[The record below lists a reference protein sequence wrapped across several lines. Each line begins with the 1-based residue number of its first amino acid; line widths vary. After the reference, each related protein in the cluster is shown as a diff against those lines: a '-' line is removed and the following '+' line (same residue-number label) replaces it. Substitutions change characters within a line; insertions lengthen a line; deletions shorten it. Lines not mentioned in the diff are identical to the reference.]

1 MTIQVPALA
10 TRASSIATI
19 AAVVV
24 AALVITSRAD
34 AASTPGASPL
44 AQGVGMGP
52 KPSMRVHQLQRALAR
67 RGYDLGAP
75 GVDGR
80 FGPLT
85 AAAVRR
91 LQAARHL
98 VVDGIVGRRTRAAL
112 GLAHRAAASRD
123 PAKQAEP
130 AASATPKASSTA
142 PKASST
148 APKAST
154 TPPMASTTAPTASA
168 TPDQA
173 SPQTVTTVI
182 THDNRSSAGTAK
194 VLLWMAIGAL
204 AALVLAALWR
214 RRKRGGL
221 RPPEVPRMAGVG
233 RMSKHD
239 PLDGL
244 PRSQL
249 APGEPVIG
257 YLTTSSSAWSEEHEA
272 ASEAIEAIC
281 QRSGWELVDLFWDRQ
296 NGGALERPEL
306 SHAMDRIAD
315 GQARALV
322 VSDLQ
327 RLVPSRQELGALMGW
342 FRDAD
347 ATLVALDLGLDT
359 STPGGRQVAN
369 TLMALG
375 ASHPP
380 LRTNGV
386 EDGRAHA
393 PVNGRPA
400 VKHRPDLLERITAM
414 REANLSLQQIA
425 DQLNAE
431 NIPTLRGG
439 SHWRPSSI
447 QAALG
452 YRRPPSREHV
462 PPLQSRGG

>member
-1 MTIQVPALA
+1 
-10 TRASSIATI
+10 
-19 AAVVV
+19 
-24 AALVITSRAD
+24 
-34 AASTPGASPL
+34 
-44 AQGVGMGP
+44 
-52 KPSMRVHQLQRALAR
+52 
-67 RGYDLGAP
+67 
-75 GVDGR
+75 
-80 FGPLT
+80 
-85 AAAVRR
+85 
-91 LQAARHL
+91 
-98 VVDGIVGRRTRAAL
+98 
-112 GLAHRAAASRD
+112 
-123 PAKQAEP
+123 
-130 AASATPKASSTA
+130 
-142 PKASST
+142 
-148 APKAST
+148 
-154 TPPMASTTAPTASA
+154 
-168 TPDQA
+168 
-173 SPQTVTTVI
+173 
-182 THDNRSSAGTAK
+182 
-194 VLLWMAIGAL
+194 MAIGAL

-214 RRKRGGL
+214 RTKRGGL
-221 RPPEVPRMAGVG
+221 RPPDVPRVAGVG

-244 PRSQL
+244 PPSQL

-257 YLTTSSSAWSEEHEA
+257 YLTTSSPAWSDEHEA

-315 GQARALV
+315 GEARALV

-386 EDGRAHA
+386 ENGRAHA

-431 NIPTLRGG
+431 NVPTLRGG

-452 YRRPPSREHV
+452 YRRPPSREQV

>member
-98 VVDGIVGRRTRAAL
+98 VVDGIVGQRTRAAL

-123 PAKQAEP
+123 PGKQAEP

-142 PKASST
+142 PKAS
-148 APKAST
+148 
-154 TPPMASTTAPTASA
+154 A

-173 SPQTVTTVI
+173 NPQTVTTII

-221 RPPEVPRMAGVG
+221 RPPDVPRVAGVG

-257 YLTTSSSAWSEEHEA
+257 YLTTSSPAWSEEHEA
-272 ASEAIEAIC
+272 ASDAIEAIC

-386 EDGRAHA
+386 EDGRADA

-431 NIPTLRGG
+431 NVPTLRGG

-452 YRRPPSREHV
+452 YRRPAPGDRH
-462 PPLQSRGG
+462 PPLESRGG

>member
-1 MTIQVPALA
+1 MTIQMPALA

-52 KPSMRVHQLQRALAR
+52 KPSMRVHQLQRALQR

-98 VVDGIVGRRTRAAL
+98 VVDGIVGQRTRAAL

-123 PAKQAEP
+123 PGKQAEP

-142 PKASST
+142 PKAS
-148 APKAST
+148 
-154 TPPMASTTAPTASA
+154 A

-173 SPQTVTTVI
+173 SPQTVTTII

-221 RPPEVPRMAGVG
+221 RPPDVPRVAGVG

-257 YLTTSSSAWSEEHEA
+257 YLTTSSPAWSEEHEA
-272 ASEAIEAIC
+272 ASDAIEAIC

-386 EDGRAHA
+386 ENGRAHA

-431 NIPTLRGG
+431 NVPTLRGG

-452 YRRPPSREHV
+452 YRRPPSREQV

>member
-10 TRASSIATI
+10 ARASSIATI
-19 AAVVV
+19 AAVFA
-24 AALVITSRAD
+24 AALVIASRAD
-34 AASTPGASPL
+34 AASTPGTPVL
-44 AQGVGMGP
+44 ARGAGMGA
-52 KPSMRVHQLQRALAR
+52 KPSTRVHQLQRALQR

-85 AAAVRR
+85 TAAVRR

-98 VVDGIVGRRTRAAL
+98 MVDGIVGQRTRAAL
-112 GLAHRAAASRD
+112 GLTRRPDAAKHRRQQ
-123 PAKQAEP
+123 QANSSTP
-130 AASATPKASSTA
+130 AASSPSSTA
-142 PKASST
+142 PKS
-148 APKAST
+148 
-154 TPPMASTTAPTASA
+154 SA
-168 TPDQA
+168 TPETA
-173 SPQTVTTVI
+173 SPPTVTTTI
-182 THDNRSSAGTAK
+182 TNDNRSPAGTAK
-194 VLLWMAIGAL
+194 VLFWMAIGAL
-204 AALVLAALWR
+204 AALALVALWR
-214 RRKRGGL
+214 RRKRRDL
-221 RPPEVPRMAGVG
+221 RTPDGPRVAGMG

-244 PRSQL
+244 PRSDL

-257 YLTTSSSAWSEEHEA
+257 YLTTSAPAWSEEHEA
-272 ASEAIEAIC
+272 ASDAIEAIC
-281 QRSGWELVDLFWDRQ
+281 QHSGWTLVDLVWDRQ
-296 NGGALERPEL
+296 NGAALERPEL
-306 SHAMDRIAD
+306 SHAMERIAE
-315 GQARALV
+315 GQASALV

-342 FRDAD
+342 FRDTD

-359 STPGGRQVAN
+359 STPGGRQVAS

-386 EDGRAHA
+386 ENGRAHA
-393 PVNGRPA
+393 AVNGRPA
-400 VKHRPDLLERITAM
+400 VKDRPDLLERITAM

-431 NIPTLRGG
+431 DVPTLRGG
-439 SHWRPSSI
+439 SRWRPSSI

-452 YRRPPSREHV
+452 YRRPPSREQL